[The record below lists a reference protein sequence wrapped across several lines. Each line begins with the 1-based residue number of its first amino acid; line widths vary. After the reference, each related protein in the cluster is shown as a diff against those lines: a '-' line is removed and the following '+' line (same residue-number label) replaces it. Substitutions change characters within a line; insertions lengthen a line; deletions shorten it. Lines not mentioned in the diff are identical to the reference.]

1 MKVLVTGAT
10 GRIGANVVKRLAE
23 RGDRVRCVVRPGS
36 PRSAKLT
43 PFAESND
50 VEIATVDLTDRDGLA
65 TAVEGVD
72 AIVHYG
78 ARLGNTTHF
87 EQLDINTAPTLTLLE
102 AVRTRNPGLRR
113 FVYGSSDTLF
123 PHTGYM
129 PGLITLD
136 DIFRRPRSTYA
147 VSKVAGG
154 ALVDCYHQMAGI
166 PTVTLYIPYT
176 FCGREFLG
184 ERVHAI
190 SPLIESHLE
199 DLRQRPS
206 SPDIVRTI
214 AELRRAY
221 DDGRRLVIPLCKEG
235 PPHKHHLGDVRDV
248 ATATLLALE
257 QESAVGNSFIVMSQ
271 PYHSDEA
278 ARHLAGISGLDV
290 AEIAF
295 PYSQFYEYDV
305 THAAEGLG
313 FEPEYDGRQMLEDAW
328 RHQQGE
334 DIGVVAV

>member
-23 RGDRVRCVVRPGS
+23 RGDHVRCVVRPDS
-36 PRSAKLT
+36 PRAAKLK
-43 PFAESND
+43 PFD
-50 VEIATVDLTDRDGLA
+50 VEIAAVDLTDRELLSA
-65 TAVEGVD
+65 TVEGVD
-72 AIVHYG
+72 AIVHFG
-78 ARLGNTTHF
+78 AKLGGTTHF

-102 AVRTRNPGLRR
+102 AARTRNPELKR

-136 DIFRRPRSTYA
+136 DIFRKPRTTYA

-154 ALVDCYHQMAGI
+154 AIVDCYHQMADI

-190 SPLIESHLE
+190 SPLIESHLH
-199 DLRQRPS
+199 DLKHRPP
-206 SPDIVRTI
+206 SPKVDRAI
-214 AELRRAY
+214 AALQAAY
-221 DDGRRLVIPLCKEG
+221 DNGKRLVIPLCAEG
-235 PPHKHHLGDVRDV
+235 PAHKHHLGDVRDV
-248 ATATLLALE
+248 AAATVLALE
-257 QESAVGNSFIVMSQ
+257 QEFAVGESFIIMSK

-278 ARHLAGISGLDV
+278 TRHLGEVSGMDI
-290 AEIAF
+290 AEITF

-305 THAAEGLG
+305 THTTERLG
-313 FEPEYDGRQMLEDAW
+313 FEPEYDGKQMLEDAW
-328 RHQQGE
+328 RHRQGE
-334 DIGVVAV
+334 DIGVVDVGNE